1 MSHEITG
8 KIHLINDTQT
18 FPSGFCKREFVITTE
33 EKYPQQ
39 IKLESVKDGCDRLDA
54 YQVGDDITVSFNL
67 RGNEH
72 NGKYY
77 VSLQAWKFDRQAGE
91 RPPEGVRSPEYG
103 KPEMKAQE
111 EDETDTIPF

>member
-1 MSHEITG
+1 MSHELTG

-18 FPSGFCKREFVITTE
+18 FPSGFAKREFVITTE

-39 IKLESVKDGCDRLDA
+39 IKLEAVKDGCDRLDA

-67 RGNEH
+67 RGNEY

-103 KPEMKAQE
+103 KPEVKAVVVDDA
-111 EDETDTIPF
+111 DEIPF